1 MPPKSKSR
9 SRSRSRSRSPKKDEY
24 DEMSLEDLKKELMIA
39 EKDKL
44 LHSEYI
50 DEAVVKD
57 ITRYG
62 EYNIKLSA
70 MIEKVFDM
78 IRELHST
85 EITEIEPLYNFVRAK
100 THFLLSEIGKKMFE
114 SKIKDYKTYSDNNQK
129 LSEKVKKIEL
139 RIYAEKRWLNL
150 LERQKKASAEKR
162 EKQ

>member
-1 MPPKSKSR
+1 
-9 SRSRSRSRSPKKDEY
+9 
-24 DEMSLEDLKKELMIA
+24 MSLEDLKKELMIA

-70 MIEKVFDM
+70 MIEKVFEM
-78 IRELHST
+78 IKELHPT
-85 EITEIEPLYNFVRAK
+85 DQIEPLYEFITDYDNPS
-100 THFLLSEIGKKMFE
+100 LISEIGKKMFE

-150 LERQKKASAEKR
+150 LEKNKK
-162 EKQ
+162 Q

>member
-1 MPPKSKSR
+1 MPRSKSR

-57 ITRYG
+57 ITKYG

-70 MIEKVFDM
+70 MIEKVFEM
-78 IRELHST
+78 IKEL
-85 EITEIEPLYNFVRAK
+85 EITDQIEPLYEFITDYDNPSLISK
-100 THFLLSEIGKKMFE
+100 IGKKMFE
-114 SKIKDYKTYSDNNQK
+114 SKIKDYKTYSDNNKK

-139 RIYAEKRWLNL
+139 RIYSEKRLLNL
-150 LERQKKASAEKR
+150 LEKNKK
-162 EKQ
+162 Q

>member
-1 MPPKSKSR
+1 
-9 SRSRSRSRSPKKDEY
+9 
-24 DEMSLEDLKKELMIA
+24 MSLEDLKKELMIA
-39 EKDKL
+39 EKDQL

-70 MIEKVFDM
+70 MIEKVFEM
-78 IRELHST
+78 IKEL
-85 EITEIEPLYNFVRAK
+85 EITDQIEPLYEFITDYDNPS
-100 THFLLSEIGKKMFE
+100 LISQIGKKMFE

-150 LERQKKASAEKR
+150 LEKNKK
-162 EKQ
+162 Q

>member
-1 MPPKSKSR
+1 MPRSKSR

-39 EKDKL
+39 EKDQL

-70 MIEKVFDM
+70 MIEKVFEM
-78 IRELHST
+78 IKEL
-85 EITEIEPLYNFVRAK
+85 EITDQIEPLYEFITDYDNPS
-100 THFLLSEIGKKMFE
+100 LISQIGKKMFE

-150 LERQKKASAEKR
+150 LEKNKK
-162 EKQ
+162 Q